1 MQITNLNPADEIGA
15 SGWLLEFEG
24 HRLLLDAGIH
34 PKREGR
40 AALPLFDAAGDQDLD
55 AVAISH
61 CHHDHVGSLP
71 VAMRRWPNAH
81 VFMTELS
88 YFIVERVLHNSVNV
102 MKRQRE
108 ELGVTDYPLYTHDE
122 VDDIAPQF
130 QGFRYDREIEWAAS
144 AKARMGNPS
153 PTLEFH
159 DAGHTLGS
167 AGIMV
172 RGQHTTLFYTGDV
185 CFHDQTLLKGARF
198 EDVEAEILI
207 METTRGSRPPT
218 PGFSR
223 EQEAERLLTAIQQVF
238 QRNGSVLIPTFALGR
253 TQETL
258 ALLALWMRSGRLE
271 PQPVFIGGLG
281 RVFAEIYDLQAHR
294 THRHHSNLQLHEAL
308 NLSVLDARKLNQL
321 KLSGR
326 HLFVITAGMLS
337 ENTAAHDLALR
348 MAGDER
354 HAIFFVGYADPST
367 PRWPPQGRP
376 RRDPVLLQYHRRR
389 TDAKLRASRVRPHRP
404 RQPRGVARLRGPGHA
419 ARGRAGARRTRSAR
433 LVRTADPGTAPAH
446 PGAATPTGRTAGG
459 LSTGSARQISSW
471 RGDAPFHP
479 RLIVTEPPDYDG
491 ISPAACAQT

>member
-1 MQITNLNPADEIGA
+1 MAARPGRPRVCCLCPQTRIMQITNLNPADEIGA

-108 ELGVTDYPLYTHDE
+108 ELGVTDYPLYTHHE

-153 PTLEFH
+153 PILEFH

-238 QRNGSVLIPTFALGR
+238 HRNGSVLIPTFALGR

-294 THRHHSNLQLHEAL
+294 THRNHSNLQLHEAL
-308 NLSVLDARKLNQL
+308 DLSVLDARKLNQL

-348 MAGDER
+348 LAGDER

-367 PRWPPQGRP
+367 PGGRLKVAPAGIPFFFSTTGGELTRNCELQEFDLTAHANREELLDFVGQVMP
-376 RRDPVLLQYHRRR
+376 RVVVLGHGEPEARNWFERQIRDRHPRIQVL
-389 TDAKLRASRVRPHRP
+389 
-404 RQPRGVARLRGPGHA
+404 QPRPGERLA
-419 ARGRAGARRTRSAR
+419 
-433 LVRTADPGTAPAH
+433 V
-446 PGAATPTGRTAGG
+446 
-459 LSTGSARQISSW
+459 
-471 RGDAPFHP
+471 
-479 RLIVTEPPDYDG
+479 
-491 ISPAACAQT
+491 